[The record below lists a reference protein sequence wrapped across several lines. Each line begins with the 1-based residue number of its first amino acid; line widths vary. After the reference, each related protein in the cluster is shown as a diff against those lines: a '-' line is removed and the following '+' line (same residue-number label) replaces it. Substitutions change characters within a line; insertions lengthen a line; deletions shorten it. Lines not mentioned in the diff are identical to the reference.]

1 MSRRSGQGK
10 TGSYIVLTVLSVAF
24 LFPFIWLLRS
34 SFMTS
39 GEIFAMPMQWLP
51 SRVRVEN
58 FAEALTALPFARY
71 FLNTIFIVAMNVGGT
86 VLSSSFVAFGFARI
100 SFPGRN
106 FWFALLLSTLMIP
119 VAVVLI
125 PQFIGW
131 KLIGA
136 YNTFWPLTFPAF
148 FGNAFFVFLVRQF
161 FMTIPREYD
170 EAGYMDGASYF
181 VIYSRLLLPM
191 SRPALA
197 TVGVFAFMFTWNDF
211 FGPLIYL
218 SDNAKYTLALGLRA
232 FMGEYTSQWHLMM
245 AASFVIILPMIVLYF
260 FAQRAFVE
268 GITLTGV
275 KG

>member
-1 MSRRSGQGK
+1 MSSRHRRENLV
-10 TGSYIVLTVLSVAF
+10 TYIILSLLSLLFV
-24 LFPFIWLLRS
+24 FPFYWLLRS

-39 GEIFAMPMQWLP
+39 GEIFSLPIRWLP
-51 SRVRVEN
+51 SEFRIQN
-58 FAEALTALPFARY
+58 YPEALTALPFGRY
-71 FLNTIFIVAMNVGGT
+71 FLNTIFIVVMNVTGT
-86 VLSSSFVAFGFARI
+86 ILSSSFVAFGYARI
-100 SFPGRN
+100 DFPGRK
-106 FWFALLLSTLMIP
+106 FWFALTLSTLMIP
-119 VAVVLI
+119 LAVVLI

-136 YNTFWPLTFPAF
+136 YNTFWPLVLPAF
-148 FGNAFFVFLVRQF
+148 FGNAFFVFLIRQF

-170 EAGYMDGASYF
+170 EAAFVDGAGYLT
-181 VIYSRLLLPM
+181 IYARLLMPM

-232 FMGEYTSQWHLMM
+232 FMGQFTSQWNLMM

-260 FAQRAFVE
+260 FAQRAFIE
-268 GITLTGV
+268 GITLTGL

>member
-1 MSRRSGQGK
+1 MSSRRP
-10 TGSYIVLTVLSVAF
+10 TVGSHIVLLLLSLLFV
-24 LFPFIWLLRS
+24 FPFFWLLRS

-39 GEIFAMPMQWLP
+39 GEIFAMPMRWLP
-51 SRVRVEN
+51 SHVRVEN
-58 FAEALTALPFARY
+58 YRESLTALPFARY
-71 FLNTIFIVAMNVGGT
+71 FLNTIFIVAMNVLGT
-86 VLSSSFVAFGFARI
+86 TLSSSFAAFGFSRI

-106 FWFALLLSTLMIP
+106 VWFALLLTTLMIP

-131 KLIGA
+131 KIIGA

-161 FMTIPREYD
+161 FLTIPREYD
-170 EAGYMDGASYF
+170 EAAFMDGANYF
-181 VIYSRLLLPM
+181 VIYSRLMLPM

-218 SDNAKYTLALGLRA
+218 SDNRKYTLALGLRA
-232 FMGEYTSQWHLMM
+232 FMGQYTSEWNLMM
-245 AASFVIILPMIVLYF
+245 AASLVIILPMIVLYF